1 MALLLHEK
9 GKVKLKAENFNE
21 ALIFFLEADRE
32 INSCNSALVQ
42 TIDNYA
48 ILNLDIVWCYLCL
61 KSIMQLP
68 DAERRLQICEQS
80 FKRSY
85 GENFSRLAE
94 LKGNTENEKT
104 LIMRLHLL
112 QGVLFFHQN
121 RRSEA
126 SALLSV
132 AQRELNTLKVDES
145 QVQMLVEMGYT
156 KSESITGLRATFNSV
171 DGAVSFII
179 DRRQKL
185 KESRSAG
192 KKERA
197 LKKCLKD
204 VGIDGSDINLRTLA
218 MMSEMGFSTEMC
230 ALALKKSGQDVAKA
244 VRLLRILLL
253 LGIPNPLSFFSD
265 HNAPGKTVRTINRA
279 LFNG

>member
-1 MALLLHEK
+1 MENQSGETVYVPENEKRALILALLLHEK
-9 GKVKLKAENFNE
+9 GKVQLKVENFNE
-21 ALIFFLEADRE
+21 ALIFFLEADRK
-32 INSCNSALVQ
+32 IGSCNSSLVQ

-112 QGVLFFHQN
+112 QGVLYFHQN

-126 SALLSV
+126 NNLLTI
-132 AQRELNTLKVDES
+132 AERELNSLKVDEN
-145 QVQMLVEMGYT
+145 QVKMLVEMGYT
-156 KSESITGLRATFNSV
+156 RSEAITGLRASFNSI
-171 DGAVSFII
+171 DGAVSFIL

-185 KESRSAG
+185 KESRAAG
-192 KKERA
+192 KKERQ
-197 LKKCLKD
+197 LKQCL
-204 VGIDGSDINLRTLA
+204 SDLGLNENDFNLRTLK
-218 MMSEMGFSTEMC
+218 MLSEMGFQKEMC
-230 ALALKKSGQDVAKA
+230 ALALKKCGQDVTKA
-244 VRLLRILLL
+244 V
-253 LGIPNPLSFFSD
+253 S
-265 HNAPGKTVRTINRA
+265 
-279 LFNG
+279 

>member
-1 MALLLHEK
+1 MENQSGETVYVPENEKRALILALLLHEK
-9 GKVKLKAENFNE
+9 GKVQLKAENFNE

-32 INSCNSALVQ
+32 IGSCNSSLVQ

-80 FKRSY
+80 FKKSY

-112 QGVLFFHQN
+112 QGVLYFHQN

-126 SALLSV
+126 NNLLTI
-132 AQRELNTLKVDES
+132 AERELNSLKVDEN
-145 QVQMLVEMGYT
+145 QVKMLIEMGYT
-156 KSESITGLRATFNSV
+156 RSESITGLRASFNSI
-171 DGAVSFII
+171 DGAVSFIL

-185 KESRSAG
+185 KESRAAG
-192 KKERA
+192 KKERK
-197 LKKCLKD
+197 LKQCLKD
-204 VGIDGSDINLRTLA
+204 LGLNENDFNLRTLN
-218 MMSEMGFSTEMC
+218 MLSEMGFQKEMC
-230 ALALKKSGQDVAKA
+230 ALALKKCGQDVT
-244 VRLLRILLL
+244 
-253 LGIPNPLSFFSD
+253 
-265 HNAPGKTVRTINRA
+265 KTVS
-279 LFNG
+279 